1 MPNKLP
7 KFFDKHKICI
17 ICEGNEEYEYL
28 KRLKDLNV
36 WNEQYEVSLV
46 NAGGNGNIPARYQD
60 RYQNGADE
68 LVLVFCDTEKKPHEQ
83 YEDIKRKYIGTFA
96 SILSL
101 FFLFWTWDDI
111 RITSTQYK
119 CVIIILLCVLA
130 LILAILWTCIF
141 KRTKT
146 IWESPS
152 GKIKVCYSDIMKDG
166 FDKRNKE
173 EKLFVIPVNSCF
185 DTIVDEDIST
195 CSKPLVSP
203 NSLHGRWIKTMVNK
217 GFTIEEIDNKIHNC
231 LEMQNLVPKS
241 IIADEDKERGK
252 REVYELGTVAM
263 IRGNNNSTF
272 LLLAISEYDKDNIA
286 HTSVDDLEMCIKS
299 LLNFYDQHG
308 QGHRLVIPL
317 MGTNLSRA
325 GLSHN
330 DSLRVITSL
339 FQLYGDKIHGEVDV
353 VIYKGD
359 KDKVTLDI

>member
-7 KFFDKHKICI
+7 KFLDNHKICI

-28 KRLKDLNV
+28 NRLKNLKV
-36 WNEQYEVSLV
+36 WNEQYDISLV

-83 YEDIKRKYIGTFA
+83 YEDIKRKINEFHGVDSA
-96 SILSL
+96 ANE
-101 FFLFWTWDDI
+101 
-111 RITSTQYK
+111 
-119 CVIIILLCVLA
+119 VIMFGNPC
-130 LILAILWTCIF
+130 
-141 KRTKT
+141 
-146 IWESPS
+146 
-152 GKIKVCYSDIMKDG
+152 
-166 FDKRNKE
+166 
-173 EKLFVIPVNSCF
+173 
-185 DTIVDEDIST
+185 
-195 CSKPLVSP
+195 
-203 NSLHGRWIKTMVNK
+203 
-217 GFTIEEIDNKIHNC
+217 
-231 LEMQNLVPKS
+231 
-241 IIADEDKERGK
+241 
-252 REVYELGTVAM
+252 TVAM